1 MKIDILED
9 KDGRSVQ
16 TLIEK
21 LKRCHSGKMFVE
33 ELHDGKSVYNR
44 VCELWISRDSISCI
58 NMDVALLHHRL
69 LSPCNKNAAM
79 RQRQQQSLE
88 S

>member
-33 ELHDGKSVYNR
+33 ELHDGKSVGNR
-44 VCELWISRDSISCI
+44 VCELWISRDGISCI
-58 NMDVALLHHRL
+58 NMDATLLHHRL
-69 LSPCNKNAAM
+69 LSPCNRKTAM
-79 RQRQQQSLE
+79 RRMVQAMN
-88 S
+88 